1 VKKNFL
7 GGIEMNSMKLNDLE
21 KEEMGYLVPN
31 FTRMVYV
38 YFKKLEDANVYRKEN
53 KGFLSKNGQY
63 RVEIVK
69 LRDGEVPELMQD
81 GAWGC

>member
-1 VKKNFL
+1 
-7 GGIEMNSMKLNDLE
+7 MNSMKLNDLE